1 MDRYHCPA
9 CGAQPYSGGRC
20 RTCGYKPFVEEIAHG
35 NHYHQGEPLERKTR
49 PRPAPPAENAG
60 SDCADYTGARSPR
73 IPKPVWVGLA
83 VVGALV
89 LSAVVPGGYILL
101 LLAGFIFKDKLAVTL
116 FKDKQ

>member
-1 MDRYHCPA
+1 MKQNQCPA
-9 CGAQPYSGGRC
+9 CGEGRYFGGRC
-20 RTCGYKPFVEEIAHG
+20 RECGYRPFAEEIAHG
-35 NHYHQGEPLERKTR
+35 NHYHRGEPLELKTR
-49 PRPAPPAENAG
+49 PRPTRPAENAG